1 MSFANLME
9 DVTRAFEAFGVVVL
23 VVGLAWSL
31 ALAGRVW
38 RATRHGQE
46 AYRVLRSS
54 FGAALLLGLEIL
66 VAADLIKTVA
76 VATTLENVIVLGLIV
91 LIRTFLS
98 FSLEVEIEGTL
109 PRPRRGPARRRD
121 GARGGPGGTRLT
133 PPSTTRPAPMARH
146 EGGSSLPTCGESA
159 SPRCVPASGSH
170 GASPAERRRPSVRVE
185 DESVDRDGPRP
196 RESAEPRAC

>member
-1 MSFANLME
+1 MSFTNLME

-23 VVGLAWSL
+23 VVGLLWSL

-109 PRPRRGPARRRD
+109 PWRRGLGSGAGLLARTAA
-121 GARGGPGGTRLT
+121 GARGRMQDHGADPRGDPTGHGEAHEGPG
-133 PPSTTRPAPMARH
+133 
-146 EGGSSLPTCGESA
+146 
-159 SPRCVPASGSH
+159 
-170 GASPAERRRPSVRVE
+170 
-185 DESVDRDGPRP
+185 
-196 RESAEPRAC
+196 